1 METPAQRIQRWIDA
15 LDDLTGQES
24 LLLQSGEPRRALP
37 VQQRIGPLIEALV
50 AHAAD
55 VDSAARRRIAAVVER
70 RRTSEA
76 WLNDALGRGRAEL
89 RQLES
94 DRRRLI
100 RMRPAYAGPDTGG
113 SYLLAVG

>member
-1 METPAQRIQRWIDA
+1 METPAHRIQRWIDA

-24 LLLQSGEPRRALP
+24 LLLQSGEPRNALP
-37 VQQRIGPLIEALV
+37 VQQRIGSLIEALV
-50 AHAAD
+50 GHAAD
-55 VDSAARRRIAAVVER
+55 ADSSARRRITALVER
-70 RRTSEA
+70 RRSSEA

-100 RMRPAYAGPDTGG
+100 RMRPAYAGPDAGG
-113 SYLLAVG
+113 SHLLALG